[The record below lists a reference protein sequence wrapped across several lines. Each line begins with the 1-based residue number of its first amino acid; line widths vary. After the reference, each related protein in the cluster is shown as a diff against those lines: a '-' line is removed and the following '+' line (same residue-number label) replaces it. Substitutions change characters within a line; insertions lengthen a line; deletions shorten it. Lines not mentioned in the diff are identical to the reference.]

1 MQALAYEGYFNDGRF
16 YASGKVI
23 QIPEKRRVVITILEE
38 TRNTNETESIVEK
51 ESAREWLDDL
61 FAGLQEATVELEE
74 KDFPRISFREQILLG
89 DEDNL

>member
-38 TRNTNETESIVEK
+38 TQNSNETESIIEK

-61 FAGLQEATVELEE
+61 FLGLQDSTVELEE
-74 KDFPRISFREQILLG
+74 KDFPRIKFREQKLFY

>member
-1 MQALAYEGYFNDGRF
+1 MSSAAYEGYFNDGRF

-38 TRNTNETESIVEK
+38 TRNTNETESIAEN

-61 FAGLQEATVELEE
+61 FEGLQDATIELEE
-74 KDFPRISFREQILLG
+74 KDFPRINFREQILFG
-89 DEDNL
+89 DEENL